1 MRKSTLFISAVL
13 TTFMLA
19 IMFGVASAYQKIV
32 KSAGPTGVVVQSQS
46 TDVSAPVAANTM
58 PAATM
63 TIEQAA
69 DLASNVIGRSDLYA
83 AENTQ
88 LDGVDAYLVTFS
100 SGDLVYVSL
109 DGKIM
114 SISKLPVT
122 YVLGQS
128 SNGGGNQNS
137 GNNNG
142 GGSSS
147 VINPP
152 ATGGDTNSHE
162 GGDEGGDSGDHEDG
176 DD

>member
-1 MRKSTLFISAVL
+1 
-13 TTFMLA
+13 
-19 IMFGVASAYQKIV
+19 
-32 KSAGPTGVVVQSQS
+32 
-46 TDVSAPVAANTM
+46 
-58 PAATM
+58 
-63 TIEQAA
+63 
-69 DLASNVIGRSDLYA
+69 LYA

-147 VINPP
+147 VTNPP

>member
-19 IMFGVASAYQKIV
+19 VMFGVAAAYQKIV
-32 KSAGPTGVVVQSQS
+32 QAAGPTEAVAQAQPIG
-46 TDVSAPVAANTM
+46 VSAPTAANTM
-58 PAATM
+58 AGGTM

-69 DLASNVIGRSDLYA
+69 KLASNVLGRSDLYA

-88 LDGVDAYLVTFS
+88 LDGVNAYLVTFS

-122 YVLGQS
+122 FVLGPS
-128 SNGGGNQNS
+128 SNGGGNHNS
-137 GNNNG
+137 GNSGGNG
-142 GGSSS
+142 GGTSSG
-147 VINPP
+147 INPP
-152 ATGGDTNSHE
+152 AAPATGGGDPGGHE
-162 GGDEGGDSGDHEDG
+162 G
-176 DD
+176 DDD